1 MPVYI
6 RKWTEEEKT
15 RMQIVGDKVMD
26 LMKKE
31 LKNDFAM
38 IAQIMAFIKQA
49 YDDEVGLERIRL
61 MDKNHKLDTMQEET
75 WVRKIVE
82 GMKKSGLN
90 IVLFRDCP
98 EVWMQFYMGLFLKKE
113 TAVIIERGDTKNIDR
128 LTHYGVHLGLVDDFS
143 KSELR
148 RIMEQ
153 IHKEIYGGEE
163 CGSKRSSEDKS

>member
-1 MPVYI
+1 
-6 RKWTEEEKT
+6 
-15 RMQIVGDKVMD
+15 
-26 LMKKE
+26 
-31 LKNDFAM
+31 
-38 IAQIMAFIKQA
+38 
-49 YDDEVGLERIRL
+49 
-61 MDKNHKLDTMQEET
+61 MQEET

-143 KSELR
+143 ESELR
-148 RIMEQ
+148 RIMDQ
-153 IHKEIYGGEE
+153 ISKEVEYGSE
-163 CGSKRSSEDKS
+163 GSNKNKP